1 MPTTR
6 RNCDEGRTCDENLRR
21 NVEGELQ
28 VDGRTKKEARWLARS
43 MVSIFSSFF
52 LRLFV
57 ARDGREILT
66 GCLQRPSSQIP
77 PRGFE
82 SAGIT
87 PVYYRTVSRCMRFAR
102 TVTYDDSF
110 SSGTLYVR
118 EIRFIP
124 ERKAFFLSCE
134 NSAPRFRDE
143 VKHAVFDYEKLEST
157 DNEIS
162 TILIDFCT
170 CLWEIWGCT
179 ECIQYVMQGRRCRR

>member
-1 MPTTR
+1 MCQRRGETATR
-6 RNCDEGRTCDENLRR
+6 DELATRICDETSKVSCRWMEGRRR
-21 NVEGELQ
+21 KR
-28 VDGRTKKEARWLARS
+28 DGWRDRWFQFFLL
-43 MVSIFSSFF
+43 FF

-143 VKHAVFDYEKLEST
+143 VKHAVFNYEKLEST

-162 TILIDFCT
+162 TILIDFYT
-170 CLWEIWGCT
+170 CLWEI
-179 ECIQYVMQGRRCRR
+179 